1 MDNKRAG
8 NAWTR
13 ASRWLMQWSLVRIAL
28 ASACIV
34 VPAMLLAPIT
44 RSFTPGSAP
53 RMAMAGVGIALVLAC
68 YAGYVRWVE
77 RRPVRE
83 LALAGAGR
91 ELAVGLCLGIAVFA
105 LAIGILAGVG
115 AYRITGQ
122 NALSLMLATIPGF
135 LVAAVFEEVLFRAII
150 FRILE
155 SSIGSWNALAVS
167 ALAFGLMHFGNPNA
181 GLLSALAIA
190 IEAGLMLGAAY
201 MLTRRLW
208 LCVAMHF
215 GWNFAQGGIFSV
227 AVSGHQQK
235 GLFEA
240 HMAGAEWLTGGSF
253 GAEASLVA
261 LVVCSVC
268 GVAMLAR
275 TVSMDKIVRP
285 SWRALPA

>member
-1 MDNKRAG
+1 M
-8 NAWTR
+8 
-13 ASRWLMQWSLVRIAL
+13 RIAL
-28 ASACIV
+28 ASACV
-34 VPAMLLAPIT
+34 VIPAILLGPIT
-44 RSFTPGSAP
+44 RMFEPGSAP
-53 RMAMAGVGIALVLAC
+53 RMLMAAVSMAVVLAC
-68 YAGYVRWVE
+68 YIGYVRKIE
-77 RRPVRE
+77 KRPVFE

-91 ELAVGLCLGIAVFA
+91 EFSVGLCLGMAIFA

-122 NALSLMLATIPGF
+122 NELSVMLATIPGF
-135 LVAAVFEEVLFRAII
+135 LVVAVFEEVLFRAII

-167 ALAFGLMHFGNPNA
+167 SLAFGLLHFGNPNA

-208 LCVAMHF
+208 LCVAVHF

-240 HMAGAEWLTGGSF
+240 QMAGAEWLTGGRF

-261 LVVCSVC
+261 LAVCTVF
-268 GVAMLAR
+268 GIAMLAR

-285 SWRALPA
+285 SWGALSA

>member
-1 MDNKRAG
+1 MRAPHSG
-8 NAWTR
+8 GRW
-13 ASRWLMQWSLVRIAL
+13 SRVTSWLLQWAIVRIAL
-28 ASACIV
+28 ASACV
-34 VPAMLLAPIT
+34 MVPAILLGPVT
-44 RSFTPGSAP
+44 RMFEPGSAP
-53 RMAMAGVGIALVLAC
+53 RMLMAFVSMAVVLVC
-68 YAGYVRWVE
+68 YAAYVRKVE
-77 RRPVRE
+77 KRPLSE

-91 ELAVGLCLGIAVFA
+91 EFSVGLCLGVAIFA

-122 NALSLMLATIPGF
+122 NELSVMLATIPGF
-135 LVAAVFEEVLFRAII
+135 LVVAVFEEVLFRAII

-167 ALAFGLMHFGNPNA
+167 SLAFGLMHFGNPNA

-208 LCVAMHF
+208 LCVALHF

-240 HMAGAEWLTGGSF
+240 QMAGAEWLTGGRF
-253 GAEASLVA
+253 GAEGSLVA
-261 LVVCSVC
+261 LVVCTLF

-275 TVSMDKIVRP
+275 TVSTDRIVRP